1 MSYIICQV
9 SGCRYN
15 KEHTT
20 IRHCCGTCKLN
31 GHGQIECDNQNLIK
45 ELEIYKDDLIN
56 YPCDLKECIDFNT
69 HTTNVH
75 SCLYCDERIE
85 KGVQTHIKYCPMNEN
100 TTENNSV
107 WDNIL
112 EFNKDI
118 TENIEDVKLNI
129 REYKKVYGGMGC
141 IWFVRSIDGNDE
153 NNQYLFMHSDN
164 WGQYG
169 EDTSHLPRYKA
180 FIYKYNLVE

>member
-1 MSYIICQV
+1 MSFYCKAA
-9 SGCRYN
+9 GCHYN
-15 KEHTT
+15 YYHLTE
-20 IRHCCGTCKLN
+20 RHCCGKCNMT
-31 GHGQIECDNQNLIK
+31 GHGQIECGNDSLIENLKLFPVRTIQHPCNIK
-45 ELEIYKDDLIN
+45 GCVD
-56 YPCDLKECIDFNT
+56 PHT
-69 HTTNVH
+69 HTTRGH
-75 SCLYCDERIE
+75 SCLYCDKRIE
-85 KGVQTHIKYCPMNEN
+85 RGVQTHIKYCPMNEN

-169 EDTSHLPRYKA
+169 EETSHLPRYKA